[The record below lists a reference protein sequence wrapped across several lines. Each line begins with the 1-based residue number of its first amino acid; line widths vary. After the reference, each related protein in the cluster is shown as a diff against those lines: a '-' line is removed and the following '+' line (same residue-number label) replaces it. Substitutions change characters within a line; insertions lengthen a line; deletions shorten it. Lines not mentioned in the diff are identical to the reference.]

1 MTKKVMLSLLNRA
14 SDGNELLSILDS
26 FGAEDAPVA
35 VMNEPTLETIE
46 F

>member
-1 MTKKVMLSLLNRA
+1 MTKKVMLSLLNCA
-14 SDGNELLSILDS
+14 ENGNQLLSILDS

-35 VMNEPTLETIE
+35 VMNEPTLEVIE